1 MTYKKLLF
9 LLLILI
15 NGCSVNLY
23 NSNTISIIGS
33 DTMFELTSNLA
44 EAYMKEYPGFSLHV
58 EGGGTA
64 EGIKSLIN
72 NKTDICTA
80 SRNLKPNEAK
90 LLADY
95 YGSLGLVFLVAK
107 DGLSIYVNPNNPV
120 KDLSLQQLK
129 DIYTGNINN
138 WKSLGGKDTLITI
151 VTRNPNSGTYF
162 YFKEHIM
169 EGENYAQFAVVAAT
183 TKEIVNFVSNNS
195 NAIGYGGMG
204 YKGNIYHATINGIEP
219 NEENVRND
227 TYPITRYLHFFTTKS
242 PNGAIKN
249 FIDWVLSPA
258 GQSIVR
264 KSGYI
269 PLSDQF
275 SWDIN
280 KTMTIRS
287 VLKHSQEQFKI
298 TMLNLLP
305 KRYKIKAVLASRF
318 GDGRL

>member
-9 LLLILI
+9 LLLVLV

-23 NSNTISIIGS
+23 NSYTIKIIGS

-44 EAYMKEYPGFSLHV
+44 AAYMKEYPGISLHV

-64 EGIKSLIN
+64 EGIKALLN

-80 SRNLKPNEAK
+80 SRNLKPDEAK

-95 YGSLGLVFLVAK
+95 YGSLGLVFLIAK
-107 DGLSIYVNPNNPV
+107 DGLSIYVNPSNPV
-120 KDLSLQQLK
+120 KDFNLQQLK
-129 DIYTGNINN
+129 DIYTGKISN
-138 WKSLGGKDTLITI
+138 WRALGGKDTSITT

-162 YFKEHIM
+162 YFKEHVM
-169 EGENYAQFAVVAAT
+169 EDENYSSSAIVAAT
-183 TKEIVNFVSNNS
+183 TKEIVNFVSKNT
-195 NAIGYGGMG
+195 NAVGYGGMG
-204 YKGNIYHATINGIEP
+204 YKENIFHAKINGIEP

-242 PNGAIKN
+242 PGGVVKN

-258 GQSIVR
+258 GQNVVR

-269 PLSDQF
+269 PL
-275 SWDIN
+275 WEN
-280 KTMTIRS
+280 K
-287 VLKHSQEQFKI
+287 L
-298 TMLNLLP
+298 
-305 KRYKIKAVLASRF
+305 
-318 GDGRL
+318 